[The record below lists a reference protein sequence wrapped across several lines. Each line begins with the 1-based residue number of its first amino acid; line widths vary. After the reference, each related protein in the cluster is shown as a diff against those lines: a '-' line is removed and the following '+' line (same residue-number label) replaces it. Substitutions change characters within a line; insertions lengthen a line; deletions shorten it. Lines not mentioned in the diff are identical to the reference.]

1 MVHPAHPSAGR
12 RTNLAGLDGTLQR
25 RSRCECRTHTNE
37 RTFPS
42 AVALVGLRVM
52 ATDCQLTMSSQSVGI
67 RVISM
72 LVALIRLDLNDD
84 FDRVAWWMM
93 RRVVECGR
101 LVCVHVRC
109 GGVQM
114 EKHAGSFQFK
124 QCEMLKSHLTNLG
137 IEDCIAMLNAAHI
150 DLEMFKK
157 MTEEDLL
164 DAGIKAG
171 PIRVIMNERNQVV
184 TLLTGLISSPI
195 TFTVAGTA
203 SHTGPV
209 RRTTEG
215 IHGGHRH
222 GCERA

>member
-1 MVHPAHPSAGR
+1 
-12 RTNLAGLDGTLQR
+12 
-25 RSRCECRTHTNE
+25 
-37 RTFPS
+37 
-42 AVALVGLRVM
+42 
-52 ATDCQLTMSSQSVGI
+52 
-67 RVISM
+67 M

-101 LVCVHVRC
+101 DSWFVFTFRW

-124 QCEMLKSHLTNLG
+124 QCEMLKSHLQNLG

-150 DLEMFKK
+150 DMELFKK

-171 PIRVIMNERNQVV
+171 PIRAIMNERNEVGDF
-184 TLLTGLISSPI
+184 TDLSHFITNHIHCGRCRFTHRSSA
-195 TFTVAGTA
+195 TN
-203 SHTGPV
+203 H
-209 RRTTEG
+209 
-215 IHGGHRH
+215 
-222 GCERA
+222 

>member
-1 MVHPAHPSAGR
+1 M
-12 RTNLAGLDGTLQR
+12 
-25 RSRCECRTHTNE
+25 
-37 RTFPS
+37 
-42 AVALVGLRVM
+42 GLRVM

-93 RRVVECGR
+93 QRVVECVR
-101 LVCVHVRC
+101 DSWFVFTFRC

-124 QCEMLKSHLTNLG
+124 QCERLKSHLQNLG

-150 DLEMFKK
+150 DMELFKK

-164 DAGIKAG
+164 YAGIKAG

-184 TLLTGLISSPI
+184 TLLTCLISSPI
-195 TFTVAGTA
+195 TFTVAGAA

-222 GCERA
+222 GCEGA

>member
-1 MVHPAHPSAGR
+1 
-12 RTNLAGLDGTLQR
+12 
-25 RSRCECRTHTNE
+25 
-37 RTFPS
+37 
-42 AVALVGLRVM
+42 
-52 ATDCQLTMSSQSVGI
+52 
-67 RVISM
+67 
-72 LVALIRLDLNDD
+72 
-84 FDRVAWWMM
+84 
-93 RRVVECGR
+93 
-101 LVCVHVRC
+101 
-109 GGVQM
+109 
-114 EKHAGSFQFK
+114 
-124 QCEMLKSHLTNLG
+124 MLKSHLQNLG

-150 DLEMFKK
+150 DMELFKK

-171 PIRVIMNERNQVV
+171 PIRAIMNERNQVV
-184 TLLTGLISSPI
+184 TLLTCLISSPI